1 MANPQEILLE
11 IGRTDGHLGSCI
23 VDCDSGEML
32 ASAGSDFDLEVGAAA
47 HVEVVRAKHRAMRC
61 LGLDERIEDI
71 LVSLET
77 RYHLIRIVAERPSL
91 FLFVMLDRGRANLAM
106 ARHRLA
112 KAEEALDLDTLA
124 EEGWGGFQAPT
135 GRLKLVQS

>member
-1 MANPQEILLE
+1 MVTPEETLE
-11 IGRTDGHLGSCI
+11 ELGRTEGHLGSCI

-32 ASAGSDFDLEVGAAA
+32 ASAGCNFNLEVAAAA
-47 HVEVVRAKHRAMRC
+47 HVEVVRAKDRAMRC

-71 LVSLET
+71 LISLET
-77 RYHLIRIVAERPSL
+77 QYHLIRVVAERPSL

-112 KAEEALDLDTLA
+112 KAEEGMDLDALA
-124 EEGWGGFQAPT
+124 EEGWGGFQQRS
-135 GRLKLVQS
+135 GHLQLVQG